1 MEALQPNKQIVGEA
15 TGENTRAGRPLFRT
29 PEGELVSEKS
39 VTIPIGGKY
48 YNVPSIHGGKEYDE
62 ETLSR
67 AIIKGRIIPTSV
79 HNTEDEAIEAAIER
93 SNNLIKNPY
102 VSEKDLQE
110 YQSLGKQ
117 MEGITARDVG
127 RTIAEFTP
135 VIGDALLA
143 KDAAQSFSEGDIKGG
158 LIDTAALGIGM
169 IPVVGDIA
177 AKGIKKLK
185 EIRKADVA
193 RAEKLIDDSK
203 ELENWQKENKLPE
216 TQRQTN
222 PELSRQAALDLREGN
237 ITSKEARK
245 IIKEAIPDTKLYTA
259 KTMPNMPT
267 VTEIVGSI
275 GKKAK
280 KYGILGVKGFNLKN
294 GQKISSRLDI
304 NAYDNYDTWVV
315 SIHDGTKDAGSVLG
329 YGQAIRLTGGI
340 KFKSNVGLD
349 AVDIARGR
357 RFVKE
362 TGKDAVDKKTGEIA
376 KQNKSTIARIFGE
389 YADEDP
395 YELQEKA
402 RKILADADPEWT
414 QVGMNPYRGSAFYD
428 KATGKPVF
436 DAEEVIQVGPLVLA
450 KNVKT
455 PTISDMKQMS
465 MRTRDGKIRIFNK
478 GGAVMQ
484 DQMEK
489 AFMDEGGLKDEG
501 GETDPQ
507 SGNEVPSGS
516 LKKEVRDDMPTMLSE
531 GEFVFPADVVRYIG
545 LEKLMKL
552 RQDAKQG
559 LKMMEAMG
567 QMGNSEEATIP
578 DDLPFGMADLV
589 VITGGKDEPKEMAEG
604 GVLTGQQGLFAD
616 PRFAGQ
622 GVTPTPTYTPAEIEN
637 IRKGLRT
644 QFDEIQEDIKPP
656 KEEEPEDP
664 VVAPEVQEVQA
675 PEPESR
681 FDRRRSET
689 RGFNEYV
696 KEQQRMGG
704 DFSTVK
710 SYEDRD
716 AVDWLKAATDIN
728 GLMGDVVT
736 KLPIVGDLVNLS
748 YKGARDYITNL
759 RTSGEFNKL
768 DEDTKFA
775 LEIFEKSKKPKGILS
790 VLKDVFQGKTLKE
803 AFTPEEYEELT
814 EEELARIKAIRDKAI
829 AAAKKRREEYS
840 NLSATDRTQR
850 RQFKVTGIFND
861 GQGNII
867 QMKGDQVL
875 YQVDGRNTYVNI
887 ADIAEAGDDP
897 SLLMERILAS
907 RYKGYDASGKPIAT
921 RDEAEVDAA
930 MPQYVQEYEA
940 EVTSASNAVATNDSS
955 DSDGNQAFN
964 IDDLVNLKDIE
975 AKLEQD
981 KQVQESLVDDNIG
994 GTPVSELVGK
1004 GPSGVDI
1011 ANIYESATAPEVK
1024 DITEEEEVDLP
1035 SEDTS
1040 EDALDFDL
1048 NYDDFT
1054 NLEKTVELDDPADT
1068 SYLQSGSPEQV
1079 GGLSS
1084 EMDDKGFAQLE
1095 NLVPAEAAEVTPI
1108 EAGEEKKLTKD
1119 DLDGT
1124 FGTWFKYKTQNIMG
1138 GLDNIFSRPDDSD
1151 VELDVFGNK
1160 MTDAQR
1166 TVNNIIARTKD
1177 NKRKA
1182 EIQAAVDKA
1191 KTPTEKKDAAI
1202 DALLKTGD
1210 GGQGSSQKTVDI
1222 VKDIRKRQK
1231 KEADAPFKDGV
1242 FIPKYVA
1249 PTAPKIDYD
1258 AGKTP
1263 SAPSVGPFAKGGLAK
1278 QKVKKPAKKRKGG
1291 LASKKK

>member
-79 HNTEDEAIEAAIER
+79 HNTEDEAVEAAIER

-169 IPVVGDIA
+169 IPVVGDAA
-177 AKGIKKLK
+177 AKGIKQLK
-185 EIRKADVA
+185 KTTVPVFPKPERMFPEGSRPKGGDYIDPRSGNVLSGKNVSNANIKINEDGKPSFMVSDDDVA
-193 RAEKLIDDSK
+193 EIGSK
-203 ELENWQKENKLPE
+203 GRPN
-216 TQRQTN
+216 
-222 PELSRQAALDLREGN
+222 SN
-237 ITSKEARK
+237 I
-245 IIKEAIPDTKLYTA
+245 
-259 KTMPNMPT
+259 
-267 VTEIVGSI
+267 IVNLFK
-275 GKKAK
+275 KKAGWKWQDAPKGFEDIPTLVSVEHKGKHFYTLETDFSKGVNLK
-280 KYGILGVKGFNLKN
+280 KYP
-294 GQKISSRLDI
+294 
-304 NAYDNYDTWVV
+304 
-315 SIHDGTKDAGSVLG
+315 
-329 YGQAIRLTGGI
+329 
-340 KFKSNVGLD
+340 
-349 AVDIARGR
+349 
-357 RFVKE
+357 
-362 TGKDAVDKKTGEIA
+362 DKKTEPRLRPTVVCQIEI
-376 KQNKSTIARIFGE
+376 G
-389 YADEDP
+389 D
-395 YELQEKA
+395 
-402 RKILADADPEWT
+402 
-414 QVGMNPYRGSAFYD
+414 
-428 KATGKPVF
+428 
-436 DAEEVIQVGPLVLA
+436 VI
-450 KNVKT
+450 
-455 PTISDMKQMS
+455 
-465 MRTRDGKIRIFNK
+465 GKISVRGKEHPVYNK
-478 GGAVMQ
+478 ITTYNQGGAVMQ

>member
-15 TGENTRAGRPLFRT
+15 TGENTRAGRPIFRT

-62 ETLSR
+62 EALSR

-79 HNTEDEAIEAAIER
+79 HNTEDEAVEAAIER

-158 LIDTAALGIGM
+158 LIDTTALGIGM

-280 KYGILGVKGFNLKN
+280 KFGILGVKGFNLKN

-304 NAYDNYDTWVV
+304 PAYDNYDTWVV

-376 KQNKSTIARIFGE
+376 KQNKATIARIFGE

-428 KATGKPVF
+428 KATGNPVF

-465 MRTRDGKIRIFNK
+465 IRTRDGKIRIFNK

-589 VITGGKDEPKEMAEG
+589 VIAGGKDEPKEMAEG

-656 KEEEPEDP
+656 KEEEPEDS

-759 RTSGEFNKL
+759 RESGEFNKL

-814 EEELARIKAIRDKAI
+814 EEELARIKAIRDKAV

-840 NLSATDRTQR
+840 NLSAT
-850 RQFKVTGIFND
+850 
-861 GQGNII
+861 
-867 QMKGDQVL
+867 
-875 YQVDGRNTYVNI
+875 
-887 ADIAEAGDDP
+887 
-897 SLLMERILAS
+897 
-907 RYKGYDASGKPIAT
+907 
-921 RDEAEVDAA
+921 
-930 MPQYVQEYEA
+930 
-940 EVTSASNAVATNDSS
+940 
-955 DSDGNQAFN
+955 
-964 IDDLVNLKDIE
+964 
-975 AKLEQD
+975 
-981 KQVQESLVDDNIG
+981 
-994 GTPVSELVGK
+994 
-1004 GPSGVDI
+1004 
-1011 ANIYESATAPEVK
+1011 
-1024 DITEEEEVDLP
+1024 
-1035 SEDTS
+1035 
-1040 EDALDFDL
+1040 
-1048 NYDDFT
+1048 
-1054 NLEKTVELDDPADT
+1054 
-1068 SYLQSGSPEQV
+1068 
-1079 GGLSS
+1079 
-1084 EMDDKGFAQLE
+1084 
-1095 NLVPAEAAEVTPI
+1095 
-1108 EAGEEKKLTKD
+1108 
-1119 DLDGT
+1119 
-1124 FGTWFKYKTQNIMG
+1124 
-1138 GLDNIFSRPDDSD
+1138 
-1151 VELDVFGNK
+1151 
-1160 MTDAQR
+1160 
-1166 TVNNIIARTKD
+1166 
-1177 NKRKA
+1177 
-1182 EIQAAVDKA
+1182 
-1191 KTPTEKKDAAI
+1191 
-1202 DALLKTGD
+1202 
-1210 GGQGSSQKTVDI
+1210 
-1222 VKDIRKRQK
+1222 
-1231 KEADAPFKDGV
+1231 
-1242 FIPKYVA
+1242 
-1249 PTAPKIDYD
+1249 
-1258 AGKTP
+1258 
-1263 SAPSVGPFAKGGLAK
+1263 
-1278 QKVKKPAKKRKGG
+1278 
-1291 LASKKK
+1291 

>member
-79 HNTEDEAIEAAIER
+79 HNTEDEAVEAAIER

-169 IPVVGDIA
+169 IPVVGDAA
-177 AKGIKKLK
+177 AKGIKQLK
-185 EIRKADVA
+185 KTTVPVFPKPERMFPEGSRPKGGDYIDPRSGNVLSGKNVSNANIKINEDGKPSFMVSDDDVA
-193 RAEKLIDDSK
+193 EIGSK
-203 ELENWQKENKLPE
+203 GRPN
-216 TQRQTN
+216 
-222 PELSRQAALDLREGN
+222 SN
-237 ITSKEARK
+237 I
-245 IIKEAIPDTKLYTA
+245 
-259 KTMPNMPT
+259 
-267 VTEIVGSI
+267 IVNLFK
-275 GKKAK
+275 KKAGWKWQDAPKGFEDIPTLVSVEHKGKHFYTLETDFSKGVNLK
-280 KYGILGVKGFNLKN
+280 KYP
-294 GQKISSRLDI
+294 
-304 NAYDNYDTWVV
+304 
-315 SIHDGTKDAGSVLG
+315 
-329 YGQAIRLTGGI
+329 
-340 KFKSNVGLD
+340 
-349 AVDIARGR
+349 
-357 RFVKE
+357 
-362 TGKDAVDKKTGEIA
+362 DKKTEPRLRPTVVGQIEI
-376 KQNKSTIARIFGE
+376 G
-389 YADEDP
+389 D
-395 YELQEKA
+395 
-402 RKILADADPEWT
+402 
-414 QVGMNPYRGSAFYD
+414 
-428 KATGKPVF
+428 
-436 DAEEVIQVGPLVLA
+436 VI
-450 KNVKT
+450 
-455 PTISDMKQMS
+455 
-465 MRTRDGKIRIFNK
+465 GKISVRGKEHPVYNK
-478 GGAVMQ
+478 ITTYNQGGAVMQ

-981 KQVQESLVDDNIG
+981 KQISESLKDDDMG
-994 GTPVSELVGK
+994 GIPVSELVGK